1 MILIVVCLKIVRIVI
16 IISIMLKFIN
26 FSLKFIII
34 FFSILIF
41 FVFSTLWY
49 FSVGLPDYKKL
60 SNYQPPIS
68 SRVYSEDKKLIA
80 EYAIEKRLF
89 IPFESIPDRVI
100 NAFLSAEDKN
110 FFNHPGIDAKGI
122 LRAIIKNIKNI
133 TQNKRLEGASTITQQ
148 VAKNFLLTNEV
159 SFKRKVK
166 EAILAF
172 RIERAY
178 TKERILELYLN
189 QIYLGQG
196 TYGIAA
202 ASLEYFD
209 KSVKDLNYAESAL
222 LAALPKAPSKY
233 NPYKYPEIAKFR
245 RDLVLENLEENK
257 FISKKEMFNL
267 KNKQLKLNKR
277 KIEIINEANSYTEE
291 VRRKVKDTYG
301 FEKLYSQGLSIS
313 TPLRINY
320 QIQAL
325 KSLRKGIEEYDRR
338 QGWRGPIV
346 NKIKNKNWQNII
358 SKYQIDPTLNWNLAE
373 ITFLNNDEIKFQ
385 IIDKKEEIIKGNL
398 FLKDI
403 GWTIPKNKKIQ
414 NIHKVGDVIFVKKDK
429 NFWKLKQYPKVDG
442 GIIALD
448 PFTGDVLSLVGG
460 FNYKT
465 SEFNRVT
472 QAKRQPGSAF
482 KPIVYAAALEKG
494 FAPNSIVLDAPFVE
508 SQGVGLKNWKPEN
521 YGKKFYGP
529 STFRKGIE
537 YSRNLMTVRI
547 AKILGLEE
555 ILNLSKKLNIY
566 EEIPELLSVS
576 LGAAETTL
584 INLTSAYAPFV
595 NGGFKIE
602 PKLISRIQDRRGKT
616 IYQKKDRK
624 CVGCDKFIKNE
635 IELPKIENDSERVLS
650 EETAYQMTSI
660 LQGAVERGTAK
671 KLRSLKVPLA
681 GKTGTTN
688 DNYDAWFIGFS
699 SNLVIGVYIGYDNP
713 KSLGKF
719 ETGSK
724 VALPIF
730 KDFVENA
737 LYKEDFKEFQIP
749 ENIYLTLLNYDTG
762 VKAAA
767 GEKKVIIEALKLKDI
782 NKIDNNK
789 LFFTNSGDKI
799 VQFRQFY

>member
-1 MILIVVCLKIVRIVI
+1 
-16 IISIMLKFIN
+16 MLKFLN
-26 FSLKFIII
+26 FSLKFIIV
-34 FFSILIF
+34 FFAIMVF

-49 FSVGLPDYKKL
+49 FSIGLPDYKKL

-68 SRVYSEDKKLIA
+68 SRVYSKDNKLIA
-80 EYAIEKRLF
+80 EYALEKRLF
-89 IPFESIPDRVI
+89 IPFESIPKKVV

-110 FFNHPGIDAKGI
+110 FFSHPGIDAKGI
-122 LRAIIKNIKNI
+122 LRAVLKNIKNI
-133 TQNKRLEGASTITQQ
+133 SQNKRLEGASTITQQ
-148 VAKNFLLTNEV
+148 VAKNFLLTNEI
-159 SFKRKVK
+159 SMKRKVK

-209 KSVKDLNYAESAL
+209 KSIKELSYSEAAL

-233 NPYKYPEIAKFR
+233 NPYRFPKVAEFR
-245 RDLVLENLEENK
+245 RNLVLENLQENK
-257 FISKKEMFNL
+257 FISKKELNDL
-267 KNKQLKLNKR
+267 KKTKLKLKKR
-277 KIEIINEANSYTEE
+277 KIEIVNEANSYTEE
-291 VRRKVKDTYG
+291 VRKTVKNIYG

-313 TPLRINY
+313 TPLKISY

-325 KSLRKGIEEYDRR
+325 KSLRRGIEAYDRR
-338 QGWRGPIV
+338 HGWRGSIT
-346 NKIKNKNWQNII
+346 NKIKNQNWEKKVSQY
-358 SKYQIDPTLNWNLAE
+358 KLDPTLNWQLAE
-373 ITFLNNDEIKFQ
+373 ISSLNEDRINFEILNSKEKNEIKGILLFKN
-385 IIDKKEEIIKGNL
+385 IKWSLRKKKTIKDTFKIG
-398 FLKDI
+398 DI
-403 GWTIPKNKKIQ
+403 
-414 NIHKVGDVIFVKKDK
+414 IFVKKENK
-429 NFWKLKQYPKVDG
+429 FWSLKQYPKVNG
-442 GIIALD
+442 GIVVLN
-448 PFTGDVLSLVGG
+448 PFTGDVLALVGG
-460 FNYKT
+460 FNFKT

-494 FAPNSIVLDAPFVE
+494 FAPNSIILDAPFVE

-547 AKILGLEE
+547 AKILGIDE
-555 ILNLSKKLNIY
+555 ILGLSKKLNIY

-584 INLTSAYAPFV
+584 MSLTSAYAPFV
-595 NGGFKIE
+595 NGGKKIE

-616 IYQKKDRK
+616 IFKEKNIK
-624 CVGCDKFIKNE
+624 CVGCDKFANE
-635 IELPKIENDSERVLS
+635 ELELPKIENNNETVFSKA
-650 EETAYQMTSI
+650 TAYQMTSI
-660 LQGAVERGTAK
+660 LQGAVQRGTAK
-671 KLRSLKVPLA
+671 KLKSLKVPLA

-699 SNLVIGVYIGYDNP
+699 SNLVIGVYIGFDNP
-713 KSLGKF
+713 KTLGKF

-724 VALPIF
+724 AALPIF
-730 KDFVENA
+730 KDFVENV
-737 LYKEDFKEFQIP
+737 LYKEDFDEFQIP
-749 ENIYLTLLNYDTG
+749 ESIYLTSLNYDTG
-762 VKAAA
+762 VKASS
-767 GEKKVIIEALKLKDI
+767 GDKNTITEALKERDI
-782 NKIDNNK
+782 NNIDNKN
-789 LFFTNSGDKI
+789 LISTNGRDKTI
-799 VQFRQFY
+799 KFRQFY

>member
-1 MILIVVCLKIVRIVI
+1 
-16 IISIMLKFIN
+16 MLNFIN

-34 FFSILIF
+34 FFVVIIF

-49 FSVGLPDYKKL
+49 FSIGLPDYKKL
-60 SNYQPPIS
+60 SNYEPPIS
-68 SRVYSEDKKLIA
+68 SRVYSENNKLIA
-80 EYAIEKRLF
+80 EYALEKRLF
-89 IPFESIPDRVI
+89 IPFDSIPDKII

-110 FFNHPGIDAKGI
+110 FFSHPGIDAKGI
-122 LRAIIKNIKNI
+122 LRALIKNIRNI

-159 SFKRKVK
+159 SLKRKVK

-178 TKERILELYLN
+178 TKKRILELYLN

-209 KSVKDLNYAESAL
+209 KSIKDLDYSEAAL

-233 NPYKYPEIAKFR
+233 NPYKYPEVAKFR

-257 FISKKEMFNL
+257 YITKNELSKL
-267 KNKQLKLNKR
+267 KDTKLKLNRR
-277 KIEIINEANSYTEE
+277 KIEIVNEANSYTEE
-291 VRRKVKDTYG
+291 VRRTVKNFYG
-301 FEKLYSQGLSIS
+301 FEKLYSEGLSIS
-313 TPLRINY
+313 TPLKINY

-325 KSLRKGIEEYDRR
+325 KSLRKGIEDYDRR

-346 NKIKNKNWQNII
+346 NKIKNKNWKKII
-358 SKYQIDPTLNWNLAE
+358 AQYKLDPTLDWHLAE
-373 ITFLNNDEIKFQ
+373 IISLDDTKILFET
-385 IIDKKEEIIKGNL
+385 IDKKKEIIKGNL
-398 FLKDI
+398 DI
-403 GWTIPKNKKIQ
+403 NNIKWTIPKNKLIKD
-414 NIHKVGDVIFVKKDK
+414 IHKIGDIIFVKKK
-429 NFWKLKQYPKVDG
+429 INWLIKQYPIVNG
-442 GIIALD
+442 GIVVLE
-448 PFTGDVLSLVGG
+448 PFTGDVLALVGG
-460 FNYKT
+460 FNFKT

-482 KPIVYAAALEKG
+482 KPIVYASALENG
-494 FAPNSIVLDAPFVE
+494 FAPNSIILDAPFVE
-508 SQGVGLKNWKPEN
+508 RQGVGLKNWKPEN

-529 STFRKGIE
+529 TTLRKGIE
-537 YSRNLMTVRI
+537 YSRNLMTIRI
-547 AKILGLEE
+547 AKVLGIDE
-555 ILNLSKKLNIY
+555 ILKLSKKLNIY
-566 EEIPELLSVS
+566 DEIPELLSVS

-584 INLTSAYAPFV
+584 INLTSAYASFV
-595 NGGFKIE
+595 NGGIKIE

-616 IYQKKDRK
+616 IYQERNRK
-624 CVGCDKFIKNE
+624 CVGCDKFINE
-635 IELPKIENDSERVLS
+635 EAKLPKIENVINKKVFS
-650 EETAYQMTSI
+650 EETAYQITSI

-688 DNYDAWFIGFS
+688 ENYDAWFIGFS
-699 SNLVIGVYIGYDNP
+699 SNFVIGVYVGYDNP

-730 KDFVENA
+730 KDFAEKA

-749 ENIYLTLLNYDTG
+749 KNIFLTLLNYNTG
-762 VKAAA
+762 LKAAA
-767 GEKKVIIEALKLKDI
+767 GEKNIILEALKLKDI
-782 NKIDNNK
+782 NNIENNN
-789 LFFTNSGDKI
+789 LSFAGQGDK
-799 VQFRQFY
+799 VVKFRQFY

>member
-1 MILIVVCLKIVRIVI
+1 MF
-16 IISIMLKFIN
+16 KFLN
-26 FSLKFIII
+26 FSIKFIII
-34 FFSILIF
+34 FFIIVVF
-41 FVFSTLWY
+41 FVFSTFWY
-49 FSVGLPDYKKL
+49 FSIGLPDYKKL

-68 SRVYSEDKKLIA
+68 SRVYSENSNLIA
-80 EYAIEKRLF
+80 EYALEKRLF
-89 IPFESIPDRVI
+89 IPFESMPIKVV

-110 FFNHPGIDAKGI
+110 FFIHPGVDAKGI
-122 LRAIIKNIKNI
+122 LRAVFKNMKNLS
-133 TQNKRLEGASTITQQ
+133 QNKRLEGASTITQQ

-159 SFKRKVK
+159 SMKRKIK

-196 TYGIAA
+196 TYGVAA

-209 KSVKDLNYAESAL
+209 KSIKELSYSEASL

-233 NPYKYPEIAKFR
+233 NPYKYPEVAKFR
-245 RDLVLENLEENK
+245 RNLVLENLKENK
-257 FISKKEMFNL
+257 FISQKEL
-267 KNKQLKLNKR
+267 IQLKTSKIKLKRR
-277 KIEIINEANSYTEE
+277 KIEIVNEANSYTEE
-291 VRRKVKDTYG
+291 VRRTVKNIYG

-313 TPLRINY
+313 TPLKINY

-325 KSLRKGIEEYDRR
+325 KSLRKGIESYDQRR
-338 QGWRGPIV
+338 GWRGPIA
-346 NKIKNKNWQNII
+346 NKIKNKNWKNII
-358 SKYQIDPTLNWNLAE
+358 SKYKLDPTLNWQLAE
-373 ITFLNNDEIKFQ
+373 IISLD
-385 IIDKKEEIIKGNL
+385 
-398 FLKDI
+398 
-403 GWTIPKNKKIQ
+403 KNKINFETINKFKKNIVGILPYKTLKWSIP
-414 NIHKVGDVIFVKKDK
+414 NKKSIEDIHKIGDIVFVKKEK
-429 NFWKLKQYPKVDG
+429 NFWVLKQYPKVNG
-442 GIIALD
+442 GVVVLD
-448 PFTGDVLSLVGG
+448 PFSGDILALVGG
-460 FNYKT
+460 FNFKK

-494 FAPNSIVLDAPFVE
+494 FAPNSIILDAPFVQ

-547 AKILGLEE
+547 AKNLGIEE
-555 ILNLSKKLNIY
+555 ILNLSKELNIY
-566 EEIPELLSVS
+566 DEIPELLSVS
-576 LGAAETTL
+576 LGASETTL
-584 INLTSAYAPFV
+584 MNLTAAYAPFV
-595 NGGFKIE
+595 NGGKKIT

-616 IYQKKDRK
+616 IFQEKSME
-624 CVGCDKFIKNE
+624 CEGCDKFINNNTE
-635 IELPKIENDSERVLS
+635 FPKIKDNNKRVIS

-660 LQGAVERGTAK
+660 LQGAVQRGTAK
-671 KLRSLKVPLA
+671 KLRSLNVPLA

-713 KSLGKF
+713 KTLGKY

-730 KDFVENA
+730 KGFVEKA
-737 LYKEDFKEFQIP
+737 LYKEDFQEFEIP
-749 ENIYLTLLNYDTG
+749 ENIYLTSLNYDTG
-762 VKAAA
+762 LKASDSD
-767 GEKKVIIEALKLKDI
+767 KKIITEALKLRDI
-782 NKIDNNK
+782 NNIKNNY
-789 LFFTNSGDKI
+789 LISTNGHDKTI
-799 VQFRQFY
+799 KFRQFY

>member
-1 MILIVVCLKIVRIVI
+1 
-16 IISIMLKFIN
+16 MLKFLN
-26 FSLKFIII
+26 FSAKFVII
-34 FFSILIF
+34 FFGVIVF

-49 FSVGLPDYKKL
+49 FSIGLPDYKKL

-68 SRVYSEDKKLIA
+68 SRVYSEDSKLIA
-80 EYAIEKRLF
+80 EYALEKRLF
-89 IPFESIPDRVI
+89 IPFESIPDKVI
-100 NAFLSAEDKN
+100 NSFLSAEDKN
-110 FFNHPGIDAKGI
+110 FFSHPGIDAKGI
-122 LRAIIKNIKNI
+122 IRAILKNLKNI

-159 SFKRKVK
+159 SMKRKVK

-209 KSVKDLNYAESAL
+209 KSIKELNYSEAAL

-233 NPYKYPEIAKFR
+233 NPYKYPDIAKFR
-245 RDLVLENLEENK
+245 RNLVLQNLSDNN
-257 FISKKEMFNL
+257 FISKKQLKVLKDTKINL
-267 KNKQLKLNKR
+267 KKR
-277 KIEIINEANSYTEE
+277 KIEIVNEANSYTEE
-291 VRRKVKDTYG
+291 VRRIVKDIYG

-313 TPLRINY
+313 TPLKISY

-325 KSLRKGIEEYDRR
+325 KSLRQGIEEYDRR
-338 QGWRGPIV
+338 RGWRGAIS
-346 NKIKNKNWQNII
+346 NKIKNKNWEKKI
-358 SKYQIDPTLNWNLAE
+358 SKFKLDPTLNWELAE
-373 ITFLNNDEIKFQ
+373 VTSLDNNEIKFRL
-385 IIDKKEEIIKGNL
+385 IDKKKENISGVLLLKNIK
-398 FLKDI
+398 
-403 GWTIPKNKKIQ
+403 WTIPGKKFIKD
-414 NIHKVGDVIFVKKDK
+414 IYEMGDILFVKKE
-429 NFWKLKQYPKVDG
+429 NNTWSLKQYPKVNG
-442 GIIALD
+442 GIVVLE
-448 PFTGDVLSLVGG
+448 PFTGDVLALAGG
-460 FNYKT
+460 FNFKK

-482 KPIVYAAALEKG
+482 KPIVYAAALENG
-494 FAPNSIVLDAPFVE
+494 FAPNSIILDAPFVE
-508 SQGVGLKNWKPEN
+508 SQGFGLKNWKPEN

-547 AKILGLEE
+547 AKILGLDE
-555 ILNLSKKLNIY
+555 ILKLSKKLNIY
-566 EEIPELLSVS
+566 DEIPELLSVS

-584 INLTSAYAPFV
+584 MNLTSAYAPFV
-595 NGGFKIE
+595 NGGKKID

-616 IYQKKDRK
+616 IFLKKNRE
-624 CVGCDKFIKNE
+624 CIGCDKFINEE
-635 IELPKIENDSERVLS
+635 IELPIIKDKNKKVIS
-650 EETAYQMTSI
+650 EETAYQMNSI
-660 LQGAVERGTAK
+660 LQGAVQRGTAK

-713 KSLGKF
+713 KTLGKF

-724 VALPIF
+724 AALPIF
-730 KDFVENA
+730 KHFVEKA
-737 LYKEDFKEFQIP
+737 LYKEDFNEFKIP
-749 ENIYLTLLNYDTG
+749 ENIYLTSLNYDTG
-762 VKAAA
+762 FKSAP
-767 GEKKVIIEALKLKDI
+767 GEKNIIIEALKLKDI
-782 NKIDNNK
+782 NNLDNNN
-789 LFFTNSGDKI
+789 LISTNGRDKI
-799 VQFRQFY
+799 IKFRQFY

>member
-1 MILIVVCLKIVRIVI
+1 MF
-16 IISIMLKFIN
+16 KFLN

-34 FFSILIF
+34 FFVIVIF
-41 FVFSTLWY
+41 FSFSTLWY

-68 SRVYSEDKKLIA
+68 SRVYSENNKLIA
-80 EYAIEKRLF
+80 EYALEKRLF
-89 IPFESIPDRVI
+89 IPFESIPDKVT
-100 NAFLSAEDKN
+100 NSFLAAEDKN
-110 FFNHPGIDAKGI
+110 FFSHPGIDAKGI
-122 LRAIIKNIKNI
+122 LRAILKNLKNIS
-133 TQNKRLEGASTITQQ
+133 QNKRLEGASTITQQ

-159 SFKRKVK
+159 SMKRKIK

-209 KSVKDLNYAESAL
+209 KSIKELSYSETAL

-233 NPYKYPEIAKFR
+233 NPYKYPEVAKFR
-245 RDLVLENLEENK
+245 RNLVLENLEENK
-257 FISKKEMFNL
+257 IISKKELIKL
-267 KNKQLKLNKR
+267 KKSELKLKRR
-277 KIEIINEANSYTEE
+277 KIEIVNEANYYTEE
-291 VRRKVKDTYG
+291 VRRTVKDIYG

-313 TPLRINY
+313 TPLKINY

-325 KSLRKGIEEYDRR
+325 KSLRKGIEDYDRR
-338 QGWRGPIV
+338 RGWRGPIA
-346 NKIKNKNWQNII
+346 NKVKNKNWQKII
-358 SKYQIDPTLNWNLAE
+358 SQYKLDPTLNWHFAE
-373 ITFLNNDEIKFQ
+373 IISVDDKNVKFQ
-385 IIDKKEEIIKGNL
+385 LTNKKKKIIKGNL
-398 FLKDI
+398 SYKNLKWSISKKKLIKDVHEIGDI
-403 GWTIPKNKKIQ
+403 
-414 NIHKVGDVIFVKKDK
+414 IFVKKV
-429 NFWKLKQYPKVDG
+429 NNIWLLKQYPKVDG
-442 GIIALD
+442 GIVVLD
-448 PFTGDVLSLVGG
+448 PFTGDVLALVGG
-460 FNYKT
+460 FNFKT

-494 FAPNSIVLDAPFVE
+494 FAPNSIILDAPFVE

-529 STFRKGIE
+529 STLRKGIE

-566 EEIPELLSVS
+566 NEIPELLSVS

-584 INLTSAYAPFV
+584 MNLTSAYAPFV
-595 NGGFKIE
+595 NGGKRID

-616 IYQKKDRK
+616 IFQEKSIK
-624 CVGCDKFIKNE
+624 CIGCDKFINNE
-635 IELPKIENDSERVLS
+635 EAQLPKIENNSEKVIS

-660 LQGAVERGTAK
+660 LQGAVKRGTAK
-671 KLRSLKVPLA
+671 KLRSLDVPLA

-699 SNLVIGVYIGYDNP
+699 SNIVIGVYIGYDNP
-713 KSLGKF
+713 KTLGRY

-724 VALPIF
+724 AALPIF
-730 KDFVENA
+730 KNFVEKA
-737 LYKEDFKEFQIP
+737 LYKEDFDEFQIP
-749 ENIYLTLLNYDTG
+749 ENIYLTSLNYDTG
-762 VKAAA
+762 IKSAA
-767 GEKKVIIEALKLKDI
+767 GEKNVITEALKLRDI
-782 NKIDNNK
+782 NNIDNNILISTK
-789 LFFTNSGDKI
+789 GRDKTI
-799 VQFRQFY
+799 KFRQFY